1 MNQHNDKNRQ
11 KQCEAESLQAAAVA
25 EKGAEVD
32 ADAVTAELLAEGKRG
47 KDDDEEIDGIK
58 GKQRPVGQKI
68 EKQETDR
75 GEKTEVI
82 IVRGQVIDNAVGKFE
97 VVYQAVSKQQ
107 NEDEKQRPVAVEINQ
122 NARRSRAGQEKA
134 DVKKTLRLFAE
145 RRQHEIGSE
154 RRAQQQNRQQRIFHQ
169 RQNLFQISGV
179 FFPHFAFS
187 SMRRNFNT
195 QAFKFC
201 LRILKSNC
209 RRKNKNGS
217 AAQSRDGRPLS
228 SVRCRQP
235 RRSA

>member
-1 MNQHNDKNRQ
+1 MIRTDRNNARPKVC
-11 KQCEAESLQAAAVA
+11 K
-25 EKGAEVD
+25 
-32 ADAVTAELLAEGKRG
+32 LAEGKRG

-97 VVYQAVSKQQ
+97 VVYQAVGNQQ

-201 LRILKSNC
+201 LRILKSSC
-209 RRKNKNGS
+209 RRKNKNGNV
-217 AAQSRDGRPLS
+217 AQSRDGRPLS
-228 SVRCRQP
+228 SFRCRQP

>member
-1 MNQHNDKNRQ
+1 MRGRKSASR
-11 KQCEAESLQAAAVA
+11 AVA

-97 VVYQAVSKQQ
+97 VVYQAVGNQQ

-122 NARRSRAGQEKA
+122 NARRSRAGQEKP
-134 DVKKTLRLFAE
+134 T
-145 RRQHEIGSE
+145 
-154 RRAQQQNRQQRIFHQ
+154 
-169 RQNLFQISGV
+169 
-179 FFPHFAFS
+179 
-187 SMRRNFNT
+187 
-195 QAFKFC
+195 
-201 LRILKSNC
+201 
-209 RRKNKNGS
+209 
-217 AAQSRDGRPLS
+217 
-228 SVRCRQP
+228 
-235 RRSA
+235 